1 MLYPVSGSYPVAAP
15 SARAA
20 NSADL
25 IGEVKLRHNANIWY
39 HAVVRADNEQIVIG
53 ENSNIQDNCTLHADC
68 GQPCVIKQGVTVGH
82 NAVLHSC
89 TVENNCVIG
98 MGAII
103 LNGAVIGENS
113 VVGAASLV
121 TKNTV
126 IPPDSLVLGSP
137 AKVVRTLSEEEIA
150 ANRRSALQYVLHA
163 EQQLP
168 LLQTHKKHPAF

>member
-1 MLYPVSGSYPVAAP
+1 MIYPVSGFFPAAHP
-15 SARAA
+15 SVRAA
-20 NSADL
+20 DSADL
-25 IGEVKLRHNANIWY
+25 IGKLELEKNVNIWY
-39 HAVVRADNEQIVIG
+39 HAVVRADNEQIIIG

-89 TVENNCVIG
+89 TIQNNCVIG

-113 VVGAASLV
+113 IVGAASLV

-126 IPPDSLVLGSP
+126 IPPNSLVIGSP
-137 AKVVRTLSEEEIA
+137 AKVVRTLSEEEVA
-150 ANRRSALQYVLHA
+150 ANRRSALNYVRHA
-163 EQQLP
+163 EEQLP
-168 LLQTHKKHPAF
+168 LLQNN

>member
-1 MLYPVSGSYPVAAP
+1 MIYSVSGFSPLAAP

-20 NSADL
+20 DSADL
-25 IGEVKLRHNANIWY
+25 IGRLELKENSSVWY
-39 HAVVRADNEQIVIG
+39 HAVVRADNERIVIG

-68 GQPCVIKQGVTVGH
+68 GQPCVVKQGVTVGH

-150 ANRRSALQYVLHA
+150 SNRRSALDYVRHA
-163 EQQLP
+163 GEQLP
-168 LLQTHKKHPAF
+168 LVQNN